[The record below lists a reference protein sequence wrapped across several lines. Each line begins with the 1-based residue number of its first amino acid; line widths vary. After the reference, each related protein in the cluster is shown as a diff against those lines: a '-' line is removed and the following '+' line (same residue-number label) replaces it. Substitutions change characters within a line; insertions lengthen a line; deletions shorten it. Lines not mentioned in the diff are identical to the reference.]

1 MRLRSLRLEQGLSVP
16 ALSRLSNVSIRTIQ
30 DIEAR
35 GDCRV
40 STAKI
45 LAAAL
50 GVTMDEFCADDP
62 EKDR

>member
-1 MRLRSLRLEQGLSVP
+1 MKLRSIRLEKGLSVP
-16 ALSRLSNVSIRTIQ
+16 ALSRLSNVSVRTIQ
-30 DIEAR
+30 DIETR

-50 GVTMDEFCADDP
+50 GVTLDEFCAEDI
-62 EKDR
+62 EKDC